1 MSTNTLPFRFGN
13 ECYTW
18 FMSGAGATHA
28 NRLEHMVE
36 ITARAGMTG
45 IEPIH
50 FWMGDLAEPRRLA
63 EALQKHQVQLAAI
76 ALVLEWNHPAETEH
90 ERAEADRV
98 IDLLAQFPGALLCT
112 VQLPT
117 SRDDLSQ
124 RRKNLAANLNA
135 VSRRAAD
142 RGVNASF
149 HPNSPPTSI
158 NRTAEDYDVILNG
171 LDSQATGWTPDVGHI
186 INGSMDPLATM
197 QQWQPLINHVHFKDW
212 DGQPEFAL
220 MGAGRVDLIGVT
232 KWLNSWNYG
241 GWIICEDEAEQAV
254 DDPEGV
260 TLHDGRWIRETLI
273 PAIA

>member
-1 MSTNTLPFRFGN
+1 MSTTTLPFRFGN

-18 FMSGAGATHA
+18 FMSGNGATHA
-28 NRLEHMVE
+28 NRLAHMIE

-50 FWMGDLAEPRRLA
+50 FWMGDLAEPQRLA

-76 ALVLEWNHPAETEH
+76 ALVLEWNHPTETEH

-98 IDLLAQFPGALLCT
+98 IDLLTQFPGALLCT

-117 SRDDLSQ
+117 SRDELTA
-124 RRKNLAANLNA
+124 RRKNLTANLNA
-135 VSRRAAD
+135 VSRRAVD
-142 RGVNASF
+142 RGVSATF

-171 LDSQATGWTPDVGHI
+171 LDPQATGWTPDVGHI
-186 INGSMDPLATM
+186 INGGMDPLATM
-197 QQWQPLINHVHFKDW
+197 KQWQPLINHVHFKDW

-220 MGAGRVDLIGVT
+220 MGAGKVDFVAVT
-232 KWLNSWNYG
+232 RWLKSWDYD

-254 DDPEGV
+254 DDPDDV